1 MKGPRTSRQTRR
13 RNADC
18 SVGLVNVA
26 QVVETFFISEILSLS
41 RRLTKASTKAS
52 RPVVWTPLLNAVE
65 MSAMWRR
72 LSIVLGSSANC
83 FWTLDPSRLKPPS
96 RKSVV
101 VSVKQGTH
109 VSQCSAAGP
118 HRFWRSNQGRHEAAA
133 CWSRSSLCSRE
144 PQSSISFGRFLSGMT
159 EKRSSR

>member
-1 MKGPRTSRQTRR
+1 MKGPCASRQTRR

-72 LSIVLGSSANC
+72 LNIALGSSANC
-83 FWTLDPSRLKPPS
+83 FWTLDPSRLNPPS
-96 RKSVV
+96 PKCVV

-109 VSQCSAAGP
+109 VSQCSVAGP
-118 HRFWRSNQGRHEAAA
+118 PCFCPSDQGMHDAAA
-133 CWSRSSLCSRE
+133 CWSRSSLWPRE
-144 PQSSISFGRFLSGMT
+144 PQSSISFGRFISGMT

>member
-1 MKGPRTSRQTRR
+1 MKGPCASRQTRR

-18 SVGLVNVA
+18 SVGLVNVDH
-26 QVVETFFISEILSLS
+26 VVETFFISEILSLS

-72 LSIVLGSSANC
+72 LNIVLGSSANC

-118 HRFWRSNQGRHEAAA
+118 HRSDEAIRACMRLLLAGVDPAFAHGSPRVRSALADFCQV
-133 CWSRSSLCSRE
+133 
-144 PQSSISFGRFLSGMT
+144 
-159 EKRSSR
+159 